1 MKEQNGTVF
10 VLSCFSCSLYSV
22 LLYVFFM
29 CVDIYITIIVKKSG
43 RLVSKFY
50 SIVIVKCKLASPLL
64 LDRTKRTTIIY
75 VTWSHLHIE
84 NWKI

>member
-43 RLVSKFY
+43 RLVSNFY
-50 SIVIVKCKLASPLL
+50 SIVKAK
-64 LDRTKRTTIIY
+64 DHRKY
-75 VTWSHLHIE
+75 
-84 NWKI
+84 